1 MREAEYIRLE
11 SLLKAVAEKQ
21 RIVAG
26 NMLEAEKRFAV
37 TEKAIMDLLN
47 AVKKRR
53 GNE

>member
-1 MREAEYIRLE
+1 MREAEYTRLE
-11 SLLKAVAEKQ
+11 GLLKAVAEKQ

-47 AVKKRR
+47 AVKRQRR
-53 GNE
+53 NE